1 MPQSSTA
8 PRRRASGRV
17 AEAQSL
23 ARHLLGHDP
32 RRLRHVAGTARAAGF
47 VATHVPDVHEDVV
60 VAAAWL
66 HDIGHAGHL
75 VRSGFHPLD
84 GALYLQE
91 AGWDNAVVGLV
102 AYHSH
107 CRVVADHMGLTDDLT
122 QFENP
127 VGLNADTLTFA
138 DVIAGSD
145 GQGVSA
151 SKGLA
156 KMLHAPSGGTDLPEA
171 VREERYRLLTTS
183 VLAVHAALAEH
194 GALGRVGI
202 GPA

>member
-8 PRRRASGRV
+8 PRRLASGRA

-47 VATHVPDVHEDVV
+47 VAAHVTEVHEDVIL
-60 VAAAWL
+60 AAAWL

-84 GALYLQE
+84 GALYLRE
-91 AGWDNAVVGLV
+91 AGWDEDVVGLV
-102 AYHSH
+102 AHHSH
-107 CRVVADHMGLTDDLT
+107 SRVVADHLGIGSELAL
-122 QFENP
+122 FEA
-127 VGLNADTLTFA
+127 VDSLDADTLTFA
-138 DVIAGSD
+138 DVIAGSN

-156 KMLHAPSGGTDLPEA
+156 QILNPPRDAQALPQE
-171 VREERYRLLTTS
+171 VRESRYALLTAS
-183 VLAVHAALAEH
+183 VVAVH
-194 GALGRVGI
+194 GALLAHGALSRPGT
-202 GPA
+202 A